1 MKSIFKNIP
10 VLLVAVLACLLLVLY
25 KASQYLNQQQEKA
38 RIQATITDPEDTT
51 LNNYYHPVSD
61 SLAEANAENQNTKFV
76 DEDEPKEKQ
85 QPLAEEELPTK
96 TIAPSKPITNNPNPS
111 TKDLPKSRDPKDQQ
125 PKTNNQQQKTKFLP
139 NNRDPKDQQPTA
151 KDQRPKTNP
160 DPSGPKTNNQTKAE
174 DTGNYYVIAGSFS
187 NKNNANAKLKEVKD
201 KGFSNA
207 KLVTFKSLKLISVSL
222 RTYPTEAQA
231 NAYAKQVK
239 EKYDITTVV
248 KRGTKK
254 VK

>member
-10 VLLVAVLACLLLVLY
+10 VLLVVVLACLLLVLY

-38 RIQATITDPEDTT
+38 RIQATITDPEDST
-51 LNNYYHPVSD
+51 LNHYYHPVAD
-61 SLAEANAENQNTKFV
+61 SLSGETAENQGTKFV
-76 DEDEPKEKQ
+76 DEDPSNQTKVVAEPEENAIHSAVPPTKHTEPTTPKAEPKVATPIKKTPPPPATPKQ
-85 QPLAEEELPTK
+85 VVKKEVKTAEN
-96 TIAPSKPITNNPNPS
+96 PSKATS
-111 TKDLPKSRDPKDQQ
+111 S
-125 PKTNNQQQKTKFLP
+125 
-139 NNRDPKDQQPTA
+139 
-151 KDQRPKTNP
+151 
-160 DPSGPKTNNQTKAE
+160 KAE
-174 DTGNYYVIAGSFS
+174 DTGFYYVIAGSFGNKS
-187 NKNNANAKLKEVKD
+187 NATAKLKEVKD

-239 EKYDITTVV
+239 EKYDIATIV

>member
-96 TIAPSKPITNNPNPS
+96 TITPSKPITNNSNQT
-111 TKDLPKSRDPKDQQ
+111 TKELPK
-125 PKTNNQQQKTKFLP
+125 
-139 NNRDPKDQQPTA
+139 NRDPKDQSRKIGT
-151 KDQRPKTNP
+151 PKTNP
-160 DPSGPKTNNQTKAE
+160 DPSGPKPKDNTKAE